1 MKLPYKLPTRFGL
14 TFFLLTVIIGC
25 SLLSCDKSQ
34 DLNNPGDG
42 NTPIDNY
49 YIQYSIRAPGPY
61 GRFSNWNASTPS
73 GTYTNSGLQ
82 VSSWNQTYGPVQKGF
97 SCRVQIGN
105 YQGGTPTIEIYV
117 SKNSEPFALKVSTM
131 ESSASY
137 VVN

>member
-1 MKLPYKLPTRFGL
+1 MKLPYKIPTRFGL
-14 TFFLLTVIIGC
+14 TFFLLSVIIGC
-25 SLLSCDKSQ
+25 SLLSCDKSR

-61 GRFSNWNASTPS
+61 GRFSNWTASTPS

-131 ESSASY
+131 GSFASY

>member
-1 MKLPYKLPTRFGL
+1 MKLPYKISTCFGL
-14 TFFLLTVIIGC
+14 TFFLLSVIIGC
-25 SLLSCDKSQ
+25 SLLSCDKSR

-61 GRFSNWNASTPS
+61 GRFSNWTASTPS

-131 ESSASY
+131 GSFASY